1 MESSQIKIVGVGG
14 LGCSWAIN
22 SHNLCRELAEIFLI
36 DANESLAGSYRQDE
50 ICILGHGNDGS
61 GNACLP
67 PLAEQRMRSM
77 DRDMFEKFADV
88 ELVIVLA
95 ALGGGTGSGAAPEI
109 ARQAKSTGA
118 TVLSIA
124 CMPFEFQTSR
134 LSLAKESF
142 EKLQKNSDVCI
153 ELSSERLAKQENIRG
168 NTWTHKAEWIESLVN
183 GIVRTLMD
191 MGLINLDLM
200 DLKTIVCKEG
210 MSTMLVGIGDNQTPR
225 EILESATRA
234 PLAEF
239 DVKGAKGCLLQI
251 EGGTDMTI
259 SQVDEL
265 ANLFTKKLDDDA
277 QVILG
282 ARVSPDLAGQ
292 LRVVC
297 VLSGI
302 HA

>member
-14 LGCSWAIN
+14 LGCSWAIS
-22 SHNLCRELAEIFLI
+22 SHNLCGELAEIFLI
-36 DANESLAGSYRQDE
+36 DADESLVGRYRQNE
-50 ICILGHGNDGS
+50 VCILGHGNDGS

-134 LSLAKESF
+134 LRIAKESI
-142 EKLQKNSDVCI
+142 EKLQKNSDDYI

-168 NTWTHKAEWIESLVN
+168 RFFNVIINILYSCPN
-183 GIVRTLMD
+183 GID
-191 MGLINLDLM
+191 I
-200 DLKTIVCKEG
+200 
-210 MSTMLVGIGDNQTPR
+210 PR
-225 EILESATRA
+225 
-234 PLAEF
+234 
-239 DVKGAKGCLLQI
+239 
-251 EGGTDMTI
+251 
-259 SQVDEL
+259 
-265 ANLFTKKLDDDA
+265 
-277 QVILG
+277 
-282 ARVSPDLAGQ
+282 
-292 LRVVC
+292 
-297 VLSGI
+297 
-302 HA
+302 

>member
-1 MESSQIKIVGVGG
+1 
-14 LGCSWAIN
+14 
-22 SHNLCRELAEIFLI
+22 
-36 DANESLAGSYRQDE
+36 
-50 ICILGHGNDGS
+50 
-61 GNACLP
+61 
-67 PLAEQRMRSM
+67 
-77 DRDMFEKFADV
+77 
-88 ELVIVLA
+88 
-95 ALGGGTGSGAAPEI
+95 
-109 ARQAKSTGA
+109 
-118 TVLSIA
+118 
-124 CMPFEFQTSR
+124 MPFQFQTSR

-302 HA
+302 QA

>member
-14 LGCSWAIN
+14 LGCSWAIS
-22 SHNLCRELAEIFLI
+22 SHELCKELAEIFLI
-36 DANESLAGSYRQDE
+36 DADETLGRNYQDSE
-50 ICILGHGNDGS
+50 ICILGHGNEGS

-77 DRDMFEKFADV
+77 DREMFEKFGDV
-88 ELVIVLA
+88 ELVVILT

-109 ARQAKSTGA
+109 ARQAKSTGC

-134 LSLAKESF
+134 MEIAKESF
-142 EKLQKNSDVCI
+142 QKLDKYSDVCI
-153 ELSSERLAKQENIRG
+153 ELTSERLAKQENIRG
-168 NTWTHKAEWIESLVN
+168 NTWTSKAEWIESLVN

-200 DLKTIVCKEG
+200 DLKSIVCKDG
-210 MSTMLVGIGDNQTPR
+210 MSTMLVGVGDNQTPKQ
-225 EILESATRA
+225 ILKTALIA

-239 DVKGAKGCLLQI
+239 DVEGAKGCLLQI

-265 ANLFTKKLDDDA
+265 ANLFTKVLDDDA

-282 ARVSPDLAGQ
+282 ARVSQDLAGQ
-292 LRVVC
+292 LKVVC

-302 HA
+302 KA